1 MRKLVT
7 SLLLFFSLMCFAQSA
22 RDTKNVNHEK
32 TAYENNTYDRELPTN
47 LREKY
52 NDSEFLYREK
62 KVKKTE
68 SSNINLGLVNGII
81 VFMKFIFPFL
91 LGGFLIYIILK
102 TVLNIDIRFWKKQ
115 KSVNNTTQS
124 LELDNEDVHQLD
136 LDSLLQ
142 AALTNNNFRLATR
155 YYYLNTIKT
164 LSDLKYIDFQIEK
177 TNSDYLLEIDNES
190 IIPDFSYL
198 SYIYSYIWYG
208 EFKVD
213 AIRFKRIED
222 KYQSF
227 FKKLKNE

>member
-52 NDSEFLYREK
+52 NDNEFLYREK

>member
-1 MRKLVT
+1 MKKLVT
-7 SLLLFFSLMCFAQSA
+7 SLLLFFSLMCFAQSTT
-22 RDTKNVNHEK
+22 DSINVSNEK
-32 TAYENNTYDRELPTN
+32 PAYENVTFSRELPAN
-47 LREKY
+47 LRQKY
-52 NDSEFLYREK
+52 NDDEFLYKEK

-124 LELDNEDVHQLD
+124 LEFDNEDIHQLD
-136 LDSLLQ
+136 IDSLLQ
-142 AALTNNNFRLATR
+142 AALTSNNFRLATR
-155 YYYLNTIKT
+155 YYYLKTIKT

-177 TNSDYLLEIDNES
+177 TNSDYLLEIDNEN